1 MDFADHDREM
11 DNAYRAIGRYVVAFS
26 SLMQRMRE
34 LLSEHVA
41 GGIVGSHEP
50 ELLLGEAMPTA
61 LSNAFFGMCRL
72 VADLDENESKVES
85 AIRKRVKTE
94 IEMRNDVAHGDW
106 EVGWFLAT
114 PPYAVRDPHLIRLLP
129 GRSEGPRKVQSL
141 SVLDIDR
148 LSSRILALLT
158 LVNEFGHL
166 ALGLP
171 IMLTLPTEGDSPA
184 HVSTGE
190 YRVRDV
196 LVAHQEKRSGPV
208 TIKRDGPRARE
219 VFYDDFDTPYTPF
232 WDSASAAATAND
244 SAAS

>member
-1 MDFADHDREM
+1 VDFADRHREI
-11 DNAYRAIGRYVVAFS
+11 DNAYRAIGRYMVAFS
-26 SLMQRMRE
+26 SLMQQMRE
-34 LLSEHVA
+34 MLSEHVA
-41 GGIVGSHEP
+41 GGILGSHKP

-72 VADLDENESKVES
+72 VADLDDNESKVES

-106 EVGWFLAT
+106 EVGWFVAT

-141 SVLDIDR
+141 SVVDIDR

-158 LVNEFGHL
+158 LVSEFGHL
-166 ALGLP
+166 ALALP
-171 IMLTLPTEGDSPA
+171 IVLTLPTEGEA
-184 HVSTGE
+184 TLSTGE

-196 LVAHQEKRSGPV
+196 LVAHQIKRGGPV
-208 TIKRDGPRARE
+208 TIRRDGPRARE
-219 VFYDDFDTPYTPF
+219 VFGEDFDTLYTPF
-232 WDSASAAATAND
+232 WDSTSAAATAND